1 MITFTP
7 QQFVTVTCE
16 RLGIPIASVQTDES
30 ATGPSTT
37 CDANGCTITLV
48 MRSGSVLSDLVHE
61 ISHCLE
67 NSRVQEMLRSGALK
81 EGDTIEHH
89 SEIFQQALCD
99 VVNMVYSDPLTHDWT
114 REDMWLTDDPAEF
127 LKLHRRGVNE
137 PT

>member
-1 MITFTP
+1 MIEFTP

-16 RLGIPIASVQTDES
+16 RLRIPIASVQTDES

-67 NSRVQEMLRSGALK
+67 NSRVQEMLRSGTLK

-89 SEIFQQALCD
+89 SEIFRRALCEI
-99 VVNMVYSDPLTHDWT
+99 VKMIYSDPLSAHDWS
-114 REDMWLTDDPAEF
+114 REEWLEGDPAEF
-127 LKLHRRGVNE
+127 LKGCTGDE
-137 PT
+137 

>member
-1 MITFTP
+1 MIEFTP

-16 RLGIPIASVQTDES
+16 RLRIPIASVQTDES

-67 NSRVQEMLRSGALK
+67 NSRVQEMLRSGTLK
-81 EGDTIEHH
+81 EGDTIEHP
-89 SEIFQQALCD
+89 SEIFRRALCD
-99 VVNMVYSDPLTHDWT
+99 VVNMVYSDPLTHGWT
-114 REDMWLTDDPAEF
+114 REDMWLTDEHTEF
-127 LKLHRRGVNE
+127 VQ
-137 PT
+137 

>member
-1 MITFTP
+1 MIEFTP

-16 RLGIPIASVQTDES
+16 RLRIPIASVQTDES

-81 EGDTIEHH
+81 EGDTLDHH
-89 SEIFQQALCD
+89 SEIFRRALCEI
-99 VVNMVYSDPLTHDWT
+99 VKMIYSDPLSAHDWS
-114 REDMWLTDDPAEF
+114 REEWLEGDPAEF
-127 LKLHRRGVNE
+127 LKGCTGDE
-137 PT
+137 